1 MRYEEPAGSKWLAL
15 LPKKFNPQGKQRQ
28 VYSWRLAPSE
38 FSPDAA
44 PTRDARRRNARR
56 ADAGDPMTDDES

>member
-1 MRYEEPAGSKWLAL
+1 MWVEVARVAAEEIQPS
-15 LPKKFNPQGKQRQ
+15 QGKQRQ

-38 FSPDAA
+38 FSAGAA
-44 PTRDARRRNARR
+44 PTRDKRRRNVRR